1 MANITCWVYIVL
13 NLNIRVYEAE
23 TTLSLSHRL
32 EASRIKR
39 VLQVNAK
46 SLIQLQIH
54 QENISDSKSF
64 VRTLNTIILAR
75 LGTEPLRQKRW
86 YKLLP
91 KVGPGYFSS
100 STVPW
105 SLIWKCQRKK
115 VASLGIGEQVKT
127 YALERVPWEWPGKTT
142 HAWWALTTFPMV
154 P

>member
-13 NLNIRVYEAE
+13 NLNIRVYETE

-32 EASRIKR
+32 EASGIKR

-75 LGTEPLRQKRW
+75 LGTEPLRQKRAASSEQESGG
-86 YKLLP
+86 KLLSGTRNGFFP
-91 KVGPGYFSS
+91 GPLPNCFTSYVKLILCLFSEAVGIAVGLRCISWLPCSIQSS
-100 STVPW
+100 VTWV
-105 SLIWKCQRKK
+105 
-115 VASLGIGEQVKT
+115 
-127 YALERVPWEWPGKTT
+127 
-142 HAWWALTTFPMV
+142 
-154 P
+154 